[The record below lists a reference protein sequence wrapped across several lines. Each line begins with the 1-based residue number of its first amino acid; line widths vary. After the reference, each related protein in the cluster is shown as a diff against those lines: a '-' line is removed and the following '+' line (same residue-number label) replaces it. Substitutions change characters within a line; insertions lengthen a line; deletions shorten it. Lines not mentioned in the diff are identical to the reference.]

1 MRLAHILDGRRE
13 AALLTSSSVYR
24 MVEILARRGCDESWV
39 RAAVASLAR
48 FRELVGCPDLEQL
61 REQAL
66 ADPGVADQALASFA
80 HVLADHTA
88 GQIATLALGA
98 KLWFRLN
105 GIALPWRPLPGRAV
119 APAPVAERGGV
130 ESVILLALSGS
141 RLSLADFLRLRVGD
155 LGSLDADGCLLPDI
169 EAEPLAVRYRPRRG
183 KQTERLTFLSY
194 PARQALLLWLAPAR
208 GGGRPLDPA
217 LPLLTRLD
225 GSPVS
230 RSSIT
235 RARQRGRAVIRA
247 GNHANVELCRA
258 TGDFFRSWGL
268 PGSRF
273 IGPEELNE
281 EEFF

>member
-13 AALLTSSSVYR
+13 AALLASPSVYR

-48 FRELVGCPDLEQL
+48 FRELVGCSDLEQL

-66 ADPGVADQALASFA
+66 ADLGVAEQALASFA
-80 HVLADHTA
+80 RALADHTA

-98 KLWFRLN
+98 KLWFRPN
-105 GIALPWRPLPGRAV
+105 GVALPWRPLPGRAV
-119 APAPVAERGGV
+119 APAPVAALGGV
-130 ESVILLALSGS
+130 ESVILLALPSS

-155 LGSLDADGCLLPDI
+155 LGSLDADGRLLPDI
-169 EAEPLAVRYRPRRG
+169 EAEPLAIRYRSHRG

-194 PARQALLLWLAPAR
+194 PARQALLRWLASAR
-208 GGGRPLDPA
+208 GGGRPPDVA
-217 LPLLTRLD
+217 RPLLTNSD
-225 GSPVS
+225 GLPIS

-247 GNHANVELCRA
+247 GNNANVELCRA
-258 TGDFFRSWGL
+258 TGDFFRRWGL